1 VDDHRLVFVGG
12 LHRSGTTPLARTLAA
27 HPQVSGFAGTG
38 AREDEGQHL
47 QTVYPRVRDYGGAG
61 HFAFTP
67 AAHLTEDSPLVTPD
81 AADRLMDAWRPHWD
95 LARPVLVE
103 KSPPNLLMTR
113 FLQALFPDARFVMV
127 VRHPVVVTLSTRKWA
142 RKMRLRRLAEHWF
155 TAHDLF
161 TADAPAVRNLHVVKY
176 EDLVGRPVET
186 LAGIGEFLGLDGP
199 IPPDTLQ
206 GHRSS
211 RYAAQWT
218 SWSTARAP
226 LPYLRYHR
234 LVRAYED
241 RARRYGYSMRDLSL
255 LEPFPVPEHRQT

>member
-1 VDDHRLVFVGG
+1 MDDHRLVFVGG

-27 HPQVSGFAGTG
+27 HPQVSGFTGTG

-61 HFAFTP
+61 QFAFTP
-67 AAHLTEDSPLVTPD
+67 AAHLTEDSPLVTPG
-81 AADRLMDAWRPHWD
+81 AGERLLAAWRPHWD
-95 LARPVLVE
+95 LSRPVLVE

-113 FLQALFPDARFVMV
+113 FLQALFPDAYFVMV

-142 RKMRLRRLAEHWF
+142 RKMRLRRLTEHWF

-176 EDLVGRPVET
+176 EDLVGRPVGT

-206 GHRSS
+206 GHRSG
-211 RYAAQWT
+211 RYEAQWAA
-218 SWSTARAP
+218 WSTARAP
-226 LPYLRYHR
+226 LPYLRYHG
-234 LVRAYED
+234 LVRGYED
-241 RARRYGYSMRDLSL
+241 RARRYGYSMRDLSV
-255 LEPFPVPEHRQT
+255 LEPFPVPEHR